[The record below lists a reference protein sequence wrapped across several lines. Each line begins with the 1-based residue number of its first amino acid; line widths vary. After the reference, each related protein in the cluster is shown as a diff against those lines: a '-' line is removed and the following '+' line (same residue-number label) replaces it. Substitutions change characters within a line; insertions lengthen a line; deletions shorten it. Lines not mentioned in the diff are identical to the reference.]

1 MDNGWY
7 KMSKCRGF
15 FLFCVFICALSF
27 KADILLSHT
36 MIALNWLTVLIDFF
50 SFWRLTSDK
59 KRTAKT
65 QIDGE
70 NVKRR
75 WKCKKIAKKHKKL
88 SINYKRCA
96 KWDLNESYRWWN
108 STRNELQRL
117 INWSVSILH
126 VYFGSSFWNHQTY

>member
-1 MDNGWY
+1 
-7 KMSKCRGF
+7 MSR
-15 FLFCVFICALSF
+15 
-27 KADILLSHT
+27 
-36 MIALNWLTVLIDFF
+36 FF
-50 SFWRLTSDK
+50 SFLCLHLRAVIVSGYSLIAHNDCAKLIDSFNWFFFHFEGLHLI

-75 WKCKKIAKKHKKL
+75 WKCKKIAKKHKKP

-108 STRNELQRL
+108 LTRNELQRL